1 MMEQQHAQHAQYA
14 PQGGLQPMPQPMM
27 IGMDPNT
34 GTGGF
39 ALPAALL
46 QQYPAL
52 QNIDWSQIPSVADD
66 QGDLSDVG
74 GMGQP
79 SFDGSSGGEYYD
91 EDISDGYVSG
101 TGMDFANPQ
110 QIQGQQH
117 MYMGS

>member
-1 MMEQQHAQHAQYA
+1 MEQHQQQQAQYSQ
-14 PQGGLQPMPQPMM
+14 QGGLQPVHQPMM
-27 IGMDPNT
+27 IGMDPTT

-52 QNIDWSQIPSVADD
+52 QNIDWSQISTVGDD
-66 QGDLSDVG
+66 PGDLSDVG
-74 GMGQP
+74 GMGRS
-79 SFDGSSGGEYYD
+79 SFDASSGGEYYD

-101 TGMDFANPQ
+101 TGMDYANPQ
-110 QIQGQQH
+110 AQH

>member
-1 MMEQQHAQHAQYA
+1 MEQQHAQHAQYA